1 MKKIKNKDSKLRLYS
16 FLAMIIIGLLISSGV
31 SQIAYGQ
38 EETEFENNE
47 TDEVDDEETNP
58 TPTPTQNSDNDTE
71 DEIITPKSYGPFSR
85 FFDNVNLFFT
95 YNQEKKAVKALE
107 IADKKLSHILYDL
120 ENKGSDEE
128 YSEEYERAMK
138 TVEKALEKIET
149 NGKVENSKAA
159 LSNLSKIEERIEN
172 HYQKVVMV
180 KERILERQ
188 REKMTEEQI
197 EHLESVF
204 SNITQRFQNM
214 EDQFVQKRERALLK
228 YKAMSGKNDSEI
240 DEELEEIDDETGLS
254 ERRKSMAKW
263 QLGLAQNSLK
273 LSKQR
278 FENFLSSINETEY
291 NESIAEIRSQL
302 EEAEE
307 LLASSLAS
315 LEENDYETITELTQ
329 EIKELG
335 DELNKIILSLRSSQ
349 ENINELLQS
358 TKDDIASKKTEHLQK
373 ILDKVPEEAKQ
384 GIMNAMENANRF
396 RERFAQGDDNS
407 KINGTA
413 QRNRNK
419 NENNTNGSL
428 ESDETDDLEDEEEQE
443 DQEEDEEE
451 LDEEDEE
458 EDEDDTD
465 EEGEID
471 EEIGN
476 EEDEGNEEE

>member
-1 MKKIKNKDSKLRLYS
+1 MKKIKNKDSKQRLYS
-16 FLAMIIIGLLISSGV
+16 IFVMIIIGLLLSSGFF
-31 SQIAYGQ
+31 QIAYSQ

-47 TDEVDDEETNP
+47 TDDIDDEETSL
-58 TPTPTQNSDNDTE
+58 TPTPMQNSHNNTDD
-71 DEIITPKSYGPFSR
+71 DIITPKSYGPFSR
-85 FFDNVNLFFT
+85 FFDSFNLFFT

-120 ENKGSDEE
+120 ENKGSDEAYSE
-128 YSEEYERAMK
+128 EYYSEEYERAMK

-159 LSNLSKIEERIEN
+159 LSNLSKIEERIQS
-172 HYQKVVMV
+172 HYQKVVTV
-180 KERILERQ
+180 KEKILERQ
-188 REKMTEEQI
+188 RERMSEEQI

-204 SNITQRFQNM
+204 GNITQRFQNM
-214 EDQFVQKRERALLK
+214 EEQFVQKRERALLK

-240 DEELEEIDDETGLS
+240 DEELEEINDETGLS

-278 FENFLSSINETEY
+278 FESFLSSINETEY

-335 DELNKIILSLRSSQ
+335 DELNKILLSLRSSQ
-349 ENINELLQS
+349 QDIDGLLQS
-358 TKDDIASKKTEHLQK
+358 TKEQIANKKTEHIQT
-373 ILDKVPEEAKQ
+373 ILEKVPEDAKQ

-396 RERFAQGDDNS
+396 RERFEEREEDLNINRTTQKNKTRNQNSINNSGNLDDIDNS
-407 KINGTA
+407 IEED
-413 QRNRNK
+413 QE
-419 NENNTNGSL
+419 NETN
-428 ESDETDDLEDEEEQE
+428 EDEEES
-443 DQEEDEEE
+443 EEDEEE
-451 LDEEDEE
+451 
-458 EDEDDTD
+458 
-465 EEGEID
+465 ID
-471 EEIGN
+471 EE
-476 EEDEGNEEE
+476 